1 MKGTLVTS
9 LLLLLGAPLVGSAER
24 LIPAGSLI
32 SCTMSEPRFSSKTA
46 NIGDPVLC
54 QVSHVELYGRSTLP
68 YGSYMV
74 GRFEDYKDPGHFVG
88 KGWMELRFDRMVIQ
102 PDTVIPISARVVNV
116 PGYSVDREGR
126 IQGKGHPVRD
136 IVEWSIPIL
145 WPIDLINLPRR
156 GPRPTLKGETRLT
169 LKVMDDLGVPENQNA
184 QPQDGSGLWRRPSAY
199 DPPPPQPEPQPQPI
213 SQAPPQPAPQV
224 QQVQV
229 QPVYLQPVQVQP
241 VYVQAPQPVY
251 YPQYVYVTPPP
262 PPVRMYYG
270 PQVVYRRPAPY
281 WGAPPPY

>member
-1 MKGTLVTS
+1 
-9 LLLLLGAPLVGSAER
+9 
-24 LIPAGSLI
+24 
-32 SCTMSEPRFSSKTA
+32 
-46 NIGDPVLC
+46 
-54 QVSHVELYGRSTLP
+54 
-68 YGSYMV
+68 
-74 GRFEDYKDPGHFVG
+74 
-88 KGWMELRFDRMVIQ
+88 
-102 PDTVIPISARVVNV
+102 
-116 PGYSVDREGR
+116 
-126 IQGKGHPVRD
+126 VRD

-184 QPQDGSGLWRRPSAY
+184 QPQQDGSGLWRRPSAY
-199 DPPPPQPEPQPQPI
+199 DAPPQPEPQPQPI

-251 YPQYVYVTPPP
+251 YQQYVYVTPPP